1 MPHSAVAARYAKSL
15 LNLATEQGKVD
26 EVYADMRTLIV
37 SCRIKD
43 FQLLISSPLV
53 KTDKKITAF
62 KTIFAGRINEI
73 TEKFM
78 VLLAKNKREGY
89 LEKIADEFIDQ
100 YKVQKKIV
108 TVVVTSA
115 VKLDDATR
123 KKLNTILNTWF
134 KAQIELEEKI
144 DPKLIGGFILTV
156 GNRQADVSVL
166 RQLKKLNKNFNQSY
180 LLN

>member
-1 MPHSAVAARYAKSL
+1 MPNSAVAARYAKSL
-15 LNLATEQGKVD
+15 LTLATEQGKVD
-26 EVYADMRTLIV
+26 AVYSDMQTLLV

-53 KTDKKITAF
+53 KTDKKIAAF
-62 KTIFAGRINEI
+62 KTIFAGKISDI

-78 VLLAKNKREGY
+78 VLLAKNKRESY

-115 VKLDDATR
+115 IKLDDPTR
-123 KKLNTILNTWF
+123 KKLNTILGNWF
-134 KAQIELEEKI
+134 KTQIELIEKI
-144 DPKLIGGFILTV
+144 DPKLIGGFIITV

-166 RQLKKLNKNFNQSY
+166 RQLK
-180 LLN
+180 